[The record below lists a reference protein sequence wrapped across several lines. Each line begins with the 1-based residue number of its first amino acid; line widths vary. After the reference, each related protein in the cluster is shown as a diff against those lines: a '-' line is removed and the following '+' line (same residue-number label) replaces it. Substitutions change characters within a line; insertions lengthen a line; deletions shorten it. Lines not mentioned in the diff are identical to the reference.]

1 MIGATM
7 FLDKK
12 IKITLLLLA
21 VFLLN
26 YAETG
31 IETWL
36 RSKYGLGLKSGRLIT
51 FAFQQF
57 EGNTPFENHDAT
69 SLLAVYGY
77 SISYFFVLP
86 VLGILVAFSLA
97 TRKSV
102 SSFRAF
108 AVAVALDYLLSLPF
122 FLFFPVPERWT
133 NPDSG
138 AILLSDEW
146 SSKLIEAIR
155 PISGL
160 DNSFPSFHVSLT
172 VVIILTCFLFKIRFR
187 TTALV
192 LGSTIIL
199 STFILGIH
207 WAPDILAG
215 LAIGT
220 LSVLLARRL
229 DPTIM
234 TSEEQPA

>member
-1 MIGATM
+1 MI
-7 FLDKK
+7 LDKK
-12 IKITLLLLA
+12 AKVTLLLVM
-21 VFLLN
+21 VFLVN
-26 YAETG
+26 YMETG

-36 RSKYGLGLKSGRLIT
+36 MSKYGIGAKSGHLIT
-51 FAFQQF
+51 VAFQQF
-57 EGNTPFENHDAT
+57 ENNYTFDNHDAT

-86 VLGILVAFSLA
+86 VLGLLVAVSLA
-97 TRKSV
+97 ITKTL
-102 SSFRAF
+102 SSFRVF
-108 AVAVALDYLLSLPF
+108 GMAVCLDYLLSLSF

-146 SSKLIEAIR
+146 SSELIKAIR

-215 LAIGT
+215 LALGV
-220 LSVLLARRL
+220 LSVFLARRL
-229 DPTIM
+229 DPS
-234 TSEEQPA
+234 TSASELQRVQ

>member
-1 MIGATM
+1 MI
-7 FLDKK
+7 LDKK
-12 IKITLLLLA
+12 AKITLLLVM

-31 IETWL
+31 TETWL
-36 RSKYGLGLKSGRLIT
+36 RSKYGMGAKSGHLIT
-51 FAFQQF
+51 VAFQQF
-57 EGNTPFENHDAT
+57 ENNYTFDNHDAT

-86 VLGILVAFSLA
+86 VLGLLVTLSLA
-97 TRKSV
+97 MRKTLSA
-102 SSFRAF
+102 FRVFGMAI
-108 AVAVALDYLLSLPF
+108 ALDYLLSLPF

-133 NPDSG
+133 NPESG

-146 SSKLIEAIR
+146 SSELIKAIR

-172 VVIILTCFLFKIRFR
+172 VVIVLICYLFKVRFR

-192 LGSTIIL
+192 SGSTIIL

-215 LAIGT
+215 LALGA
-220 LSVLLARRL
+220 LSVFLARRL
-229 DPTIM
+229 DPSTFV
-234 TSEEQPA
+234 SELRRAQ